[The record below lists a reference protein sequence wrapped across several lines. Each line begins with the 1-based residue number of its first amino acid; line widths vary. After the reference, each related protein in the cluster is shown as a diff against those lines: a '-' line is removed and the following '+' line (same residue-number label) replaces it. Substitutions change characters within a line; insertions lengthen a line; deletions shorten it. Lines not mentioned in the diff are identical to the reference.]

1 MKYHERTETNKTVS
15 LTDYVRNE
23 EQEFINIMITT
34 TVNFTV
40 LHSYP
45 VGWYCTWISEQ
56 SEFVEKKH
64 SLYFSNLLML
74 KRNPIN

>member
-45 VGWYCTWISEQ
+45 VGWYCT
-56 SEFVEKKH
+56 
-64 SLYFSNLLML
+64 
-74 KRNPIN
+74 